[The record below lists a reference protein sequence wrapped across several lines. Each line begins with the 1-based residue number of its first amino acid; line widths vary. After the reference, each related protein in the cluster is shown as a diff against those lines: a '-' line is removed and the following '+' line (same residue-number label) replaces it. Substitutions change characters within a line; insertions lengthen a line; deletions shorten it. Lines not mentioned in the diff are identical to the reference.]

1 MSEGVR
7 LVLHDY
13 WRSTASYRVR
23 IALNI
28 KGLRYERAGH
38 DLTAGGHHAADYLAL
53 NPQGL
58 VPALDTGSG
67 IIAQSG
73 AILEWLE
80 ERYPEP
86 ALLPTEA
93 GARAIVRSMAQI
105 VACDIHPLNNL
116 RVQAYLRGTL
126 CSDDAQVSGWITTWM
141 REGFGA
147 LEGLV
152 AQHGGRFAY
161 GDSPTLAD
169 CFLVPQC
176 YSAQRYGVAMDD
188 FPHLTAAAAHAA
200 TLAPFAQAHPDRQAG
215 R

>member
-1 MSEGVR
+1 MLR
-7 LVLHDY
+7 LY
-13 WRSTASYRVR
+13 TYFRSSAAYRVR
-23 IALNI
+23 IALAL
-28 KGLRYERAGH
+28 KGLAYDSVPVHLLREGGEQHQSAYRAV
-38 DLTAGGHHAADYLAL
+38 
-53 NPQGL
+53 NPAGL
-58 VPALDTGSG
+58 VPALQDDGATLT
-67 IIAQSG
+67 QSL
-73 AILEWLE
+73 AILEYLE
-80 ERYPEP
+80 ERHPQP
-86 ALLPTEA
+86 PLLPLA
-93 GARAIVRSMAQI
+93 ALDRARVRALALA

-126 CSDDAQVSGWITTWM
+126 GSDDGQVAGWITTWM

-161 GDSPTLAD
+161 GDSPTFAD

-200 TLAPFAQAHPDRQAG
+200 TLAPFAQAHPDQQTG